1 MAMAPAP
8 QPRPCILIVED
19 NADLRDS
26 LAELLQYE
34 GYEVARAANGQEAL
48 RYLRECPPPCL
59 ILLDLMMPVMNG
71 WEFRK
76 QQLLDPTLSS
86 IPVAIVTGVRNSLDQ
101 VAALDAVDYLQKPVD
116 MSELLKTV
124 AAHC

>member
-101 VAALDAVDYLQKPVD
+101 VAALDAVD
-116 MSELLKTV
+116 
-124 AAHC
+124 